1 MSIIIKDDL
10 YGGLLNSYLDEVKAL
25 IEKKNQ
31 IISFLSTDNKSKI
44 AIEKMQFL
52 NTRVWDLH
60 LTTREINCLRAANV
74 KTLYDLVQWNKT
86 DLLRIPNIGKSS
98 VNGIQDFL
106 FEHNLNFGMQ
116 DIDIINYCN
125 E

>member
-10 YGGLLNSYLDEVKAL
+10 YGGLLNSYLDDVKAL

-74 KTLYDLVQWNKT
+74 KTLYDLVQLNKT
-86 DLLRIPNIGKSS
+86 DLLRFRNIGKSS
-98 VNGIQDFL
+98 VNGIDDFL
-106 FEHNLNFGMQ
+106 SEHNLHFGMQ
-116 DIDIINYCN
+116 AIDIINYCN